1 MTQAFDVQ
9 SPVAFAAGSAPTR
22 LATRF
27 AGILRRLLTDGL
39 TADAFLVL
47 QGGMSVAVLLRRPGG
62 EYVTVSRVEGT
73 AELEGRAF
81 AEPELA
87 RDAVARHVGQGVTLA
102 PVWYS

>member
-9 SPVAFAAGSAPTR
+9 APVAFAGGTASTGLTA
-22 LATRF
+22 RF
-27 AGILRRLLTDGL
+27 GGLLRRLLTDGL

-47 QGGMSVAVLLRRPGG
+47 QGGLSVAVLLRRPGG
-62 EYVTVSRVEGT
+62 DYVIVSRVDGTADLEGT
-73 AELEGRAF
+73 AF

-87 RDAVARHVGQGVTLA
+87 RDAVARHVGCDVTLA